1 MDLKKNSF
9 KKNKRNVYKVN
20 TKSDTANFINKFKHD
35 KEKNLQKENV
45 FDKIN
50 FNFIYKHKK
59 ILSSV
64 ICSLVILFIVV
75 FGGLKLYTY
84 ITESD
89 NFLLAKIEISGE
101 SYLTEDEIIQ
111 LAGLRKNSNILQ
123 YKINQIEAN
132 LLSSNWIQDVKI
144 TRILPSTF
152 RIEIIERKPIFI
164 IINNN
169 ELYYLDNKAQYID
182 KLNKEKFIAL
192 PVLYINNATAEEI
205 NMLPDF
211 MNELE
216 TTKFS
221 YSLNEIGWV
230 NISPLYGF
238 ELFIESS
245 NLTLQIDKINYEE
258 NIKNLVS
265 VIEDLKKRKEISKVR
280 KIRAAFN
287 KVMIIKE

>member
-9 KKNKRNVYKVN
+9 KKNRRNVYKVN
-20 TKSDTANFINKFKHD
+20 TKPNTVNLINKFKHD
-35 KEKNLQKENV
+35 KENPEQKENI
-45 FDKIN
+45 FDTIN
-50 FNFIYKHKK
+50 FNFIYKYKK
-59 ILSSV
+59 ILISVFSSF
-64 ICSLVILFIVV
+64 VILFCIIY
-75 FGGLKLYTY
+75 GGLEIYKY
-84 ITESD
+84 ITKSD
-89 NFLLAKIEISGE
+89 NFQLTEIQVSGE
-101 SYLTEDEIIQ
+101 SYLTKDEIIK
-111 LAGLRKNSNILQ
+111 LAGLQKNSNILQ

-144 TRILPSTF
+144 TRILPSAF
-152 RIEIIERKPIFI
+152 KIEVIERKPVFI

-169 ELYYLDNKAQYID
+169 ELYYLDSKAQYID
-182 KLNKEKFIAL
+182 KMQKDKFVLL
-192 PVLYINNATAEEI
+192 PVLYINNATINEI

-211 MNELE
+211 INELE
-216 TTKFS
+216 TTKFA
-221 YSLNEIGWV
+221 YSLNEISWV